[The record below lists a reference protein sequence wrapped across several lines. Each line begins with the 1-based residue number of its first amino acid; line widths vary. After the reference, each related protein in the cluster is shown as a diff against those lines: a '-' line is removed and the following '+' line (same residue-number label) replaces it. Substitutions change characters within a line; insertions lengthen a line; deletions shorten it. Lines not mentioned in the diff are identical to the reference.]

1 MQENQINTQ
10 RYEEDEI
17 DLRELFKTIM
27 DNKLKIVIITSVIT
41 VMAVIYAY
49 VKTPIYEARALL
61 EIGNYKLYN
70 NNNNNN
76 NKATLD
82 NASQLVKRLNIL
94 FIDMYKNDKNK
105 KAKIIS
111 IITSKKTTE
120 FIEIKAD
127 SFSNNLAVKEIESV
141 VKYVQNKHQKILDDV
156 KQRREIEISNVDNRI
171 ENIKTREI
179 PLLESKI
186 KIQEK
191 SLNNFNNQVK
201 LISKNLKKIESSN
214 PSLTALKLMEKRD
227 LTSFI
232 IKLNTLIMDMRD
244 KKDTLLSTTI
254 NNLKEKKLLIESL
267 MLPHNY
273 KNTEIVGK
281 IMINDNPIKP
291 KKKLI
296 VIVAFIT
303 GLILSIFIVFFLEFI
318 KGFKEEDKI

>member
-1 MQENQINTQ
+1 MQDNRTNTQ

-17 DLRELFKTIM
+17 DLRELFKTLI
-27 DNKLKIVIITSVIT
+27 DNKMKIVFITSIITI
-41 VMAVIYAY
+41 MAVIYAY